1 MRRDA
6 EKHGP
11 SLGIVGDV
19 THRDEYSELP
29 IRCVWAEEIVAR
41 RYETRDTRSIY
52 NTVLYVDHVTMLVFT
67 GKIFDTIWYECGF
80 AADRVCY
87 SSYLPF
93 FPRFPLVAY

>member
-6 EKHGP
+6 EKHEP

-41 RYETRDTRSIY
+41 R
-52 NTVLYVDHVTMLVFT
+52 
-67 GKIFDTIWYECGF
+67 
-80 AADRVCY
+80 
-87 SSYLPF
+87 
-93 FPRFPLVAY
+93 